1 MANAPSISEVTQ
13 RSPAVLEKLPP
24 FPAIAMK
31 VMRLLRSDEVRLKEL
46 SDLIRTDPSLSARV
60 LRMANSPLM
69 GFCTEIKG
77 ILQAAVLL
85 GAERIKALAFAAGM
99 QSYLERPL
107 QIPSLRNCWRHSLAS
122 AVIAERLGHVSLVE
136 EDFAYTAGLLH
147 DVGRL
152 ALMAAQPFRYAT
164 LVEAASEESI
174 DVLAKESE
182 WFGIDHCE
190 AGRWLLENWKL
201 PQVFAVVAALHHT
214 PPKDDKFDIV
224 ALVRASCRMADAVG
238 FAAVRSPAPMSVDE
252 VLASLPER
260 EGKRFQPYLDRII
273 VDLPVKISSLE

>member
-1 MANAPSISEVTQ
+1 MQP
-13 RSPAVLEKLPP
+13 SPAVLEKLPP
-24 FPAIAMK
+24 FPAIALK

-46 SDLIRTDPSLSARV
+46 SDLIRADPSFSAHV
-60 LRMANSPLM
+60 LRMANSPLF

-99 QSYLERPL
+99 QTYLARPL
-107 QIPSLRNCWRHSLAS
+107 KIPSLRDCWRHSLAT
-122 AVIAERLGHVSLVE
+122 AVIAERMGHVSLIE

-164 LVEAASEESI
+164 LVEAAAEEPI
-174 DVLAKESE
+174 DVLAKERE

-190 AGRWLLENWKL
+190 AGRWMLEDWKL
-201 PQVFAVVAALHHT
+201 PRVFGVVAALHHA
-214 PPKDDKFDIV
+214 PLKDNKFEIV

-238 FAAVRSPAPMSVDE
+238 FAAVQPAASPSVDE
-252 VLASLPER
+252 VLGTLPER
-260 EGKRFQPYLDRII
+260 EATRFQPYLERIT
-273 VDLPVKISSLE
+273 VDLPLKISSLE